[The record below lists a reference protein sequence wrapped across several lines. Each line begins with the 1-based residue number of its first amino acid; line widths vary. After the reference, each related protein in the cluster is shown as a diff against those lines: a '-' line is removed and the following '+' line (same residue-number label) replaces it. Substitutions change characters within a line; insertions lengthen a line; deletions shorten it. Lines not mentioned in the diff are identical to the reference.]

1 MKVYDFKI
9 PKKPGQN
16 IVLQRDRG
24 LVFFDKLHQH
34 GEIQIS
40 QIISGSGK
48 LIVGD
53 SVHSYEHGDC
63 FVIGSGIPHL
73 FKSSENDKESHMISL
88 FFSRDSFGPS
98 FFDKIEFEELKY
110 FFKNSEQGFKVLLEA
125 NELSKSF
132 ESFFDLGNFS
142 RFIAFL
148 NLLKKLNDAEKTIL
162 SGFVPQKEIS
172 KDQGERLRVVF
183 DHVIKNF
190 QHKVDLETV
199 AKLVHMTPNS
209 FCRFFKQRTNK
220 TFFRFLIEVRI
231 EHSCQLLMAN
241 RDLSVAEAAHLSGF
255 QSISNF
261 NKKFKEIKG
270 MNPLKYLSQIS

>member
-9 PKKPGQN
+9 PKKPGQH

-24 LVFFDKLHQH
+24 IAFFDKLHQH
-34 GEIQIS
+34 SEIQIT
-40 QIISGSGK
+40 QIITGHGK

-53 SVHSYEHGDC
+53 SVHSYEDGDC
-63 FVIGSGIPHL
+63 FVIGSEIPHL
-73 FKSSENDKESHMISL
+73 FKSSKSDIESHMISL
-88 FFSRDSFGPS
+88 FFAKNSFGPS
-98 FFDKIEFEELKY
+98 FFDQMEFEELK
-110 FFKNSEQGFKVLLEA
+110 FFFQNSELGFKVLL
-125 NELSKSF
+125 NPDELSEEF
-132 ESFFDLGNFS
+132 ENFFGMGHLS

-162 SGFVPQKEIS
+162 SEFVPKKEIS

-183 DHVIKNF
+183 DYVIENF

-199 AKLVHMTPNS
+199 ARLVHMTPNS

-220 TFFRFLIEVRI
+220 TFFKFLIEVRI
-231 EHSCQLLMAN
+231 EHACQLLINN
-241 RDLSVAEAAHLSGF
+241 RDLSIAEAAHLSGF

-270 MNPLKYLSQIS
+270 VNPLKYLSQIS